1 MVLRSGIDRTEGGF
15 ARSGRQ
21 SHIGNATSHVHPSI
35 TIDSS
40 FRVVKEKSA
49 VNKSML
55 ASKNLPKPI
64 TKAAEG
70 QHWLR
75 VLAAELA
82 LRLNEAREADPAL
95 WPKTIV
101 LHIRKGEMLHCT

>member
-1 MVLRSGIDRTEGGF
+1 MGSLVLV
-15 ARSGRQ
+15 A
-21 SHIGNATSHVHPSI
+21 NPTSAMRHLTFIHPLLS
-35 TIDSS
+35 THHLG
-40 FRVVKEKSA
+40 VVKEKSA